1 MAATEPERPETG
13 GALAGQSSLRE
24 RPDFDQLR
32 DDMRSCARKLRTL
45 TNAFSAEMYTSMFCA
60 SWRRGLPVDVA
71 PDHADAFLVD
81 IAMCHAAETG
91 LRSTVARIYQRE
103 TVALLRTLAA
113 VADPDVADLALTGL
127 ADPALAGIE
136 LPEWSEHIGRARLA
150 FGVLAEHELGDE
162 TTALLTFV
170 YDDEQTHGVS
180 IRINH
185 NLSGM
190 ATDIWAE
197 TDGARSRAKLHT
209 DAAADSRYRVIDTDP
224 AALRA
229 MCEAAIFVASEALD
243 PPVTSGYRSLL
254 TLARARLRSL
264 PPGGPLPEP
273 QLWSELDRSDLIAD
287 FVTAP
292 EAVGLTPDAAEAI
305 ATELVNYGADHDR
318 GQPLRISP
326 AKLRM
331 FLLGWLPR
339 TGLLPTHYLDDVPG
353 VIAAWVGYAARRTGL
368 SQQSLDE
375 TVAALAGI
383 TDRFKAAYEDR
394 SRWSPQRHGLEALLT
409 GVDPATTDIDDVFNR
424 RIFALPR
431 LPDPEFDPA
440 NPDAFKQLLAEEHP
454 TQSEGDRTRT
464 GPGTNLT
471 LHTMIAQQLWANEP
485 PELWSAVQ
493 RLLDQGLN
501 RNTVLRVVG
510 TTLAGQLQRKPQNGT
525 PYNKAAYAAALDAL
539 DGSDFDDDL

>member
-1 MAATEPERPETG
+1 MAATEPERSDIG
-13 GALAGQSSLRE
+13 GALTGQSSLRE

-60 SWRRGLPVDVA
+60 SWRRGLPVDVS
-71 PDHADAFLVD
+71 PDRADAFLID

-113 VADPDVADLALTGL
+113 VAEPDVADLALAGL

-136 LPEWSEHIGRARLA
+136 LPDWAEHIGHARPE
-150 FGVLAEHELGDE
+150 FGALAEHEFGDE
-162 TTALLTFV
+162 TTALLTFG
-170 YDDEQTHGVS
+170 YEDQQTHGLS

-185 NLSGM
+185 NLSEM

-197 TDGARSRAKLHT
+197 TDGGRSLAKLHAE
-209 DAAADSRYRVIDTDP
+209 AASDDRYRVATADP
-224 AALRA
+224 AVIRA
-229 MCEAAIFVASEALD
+229 RCEAAIAVASDALD

-254 TLARARLRSL
+254 TLARARLRAL
-264 PPGGPLPEP
+264 PPGGVLPEP
-273 QLWSELDRSDLIAD
+273 RLWSELDRSDLVAD
-287 FVTAP
+287 FVGAP
-292 EAVGLTPDAAEAI
+292 EAAGLSPAAADAI
-305 ATELVNYGADHDR
+305 ATELVNYGAEHDR

-339 TGLLPTHYLDDVPG
+339 TGLLPTHHLDDVPD
-353 VIAAWVGYAARRTGL
+353 VVAAWVGYAARRTGL
-368 SQQSLDE
+368 SQRSLDE
-375 TVAALAGI
+375 TIAALPGI

-394 SRWSPQRHGLEALLT
+394 SRWSPQRHGLETLLA
-409 GVDPATTDIDDVFNR
+409 GVDPATTDIDDIFNR

-431 LPDPEFDPA
+431 LPDPGFDA
-440 NPDAFKQLLAEEHP
+440 ENPDAFKQLVGEEHAAP
-454 TQSEGDRTRT
+454 GDADGTRT
-464 GPGTNLT
+464 EPGTSLST
-471 LHTMIAQQLWANEP
+471 HTMIAQQLWADEP
-485 PELWSAVQ
+485 PELWTAVQ

-501 RNTVLRVVG
+501 RHTVLRIVG
-510 TTLAGQLQRKPQNGT
+510 STLTAQLQRNPPNGT
-525 PYNKAAYAAALDAL
+525 PYNKIAYAAALDAL
-539 DGSDFDDDL
+539 DGADFDDL